1 MVIFALKR
9 VRPFTRIFEKEGK
22 SRLMNVVNG
31 RELAALNVG
40 LPTIHQ
46 CAVVAMS
53 LSPHLLSGNLETPE
67 PDEGEHYLHTVDEV
81 HT

>member
-53 LSPHLLSGNLETPE
+53 LSPHLSSGNLESPE
-67 PDEGEHYLHTVDEV
+67 PDEGEHYLLTVDQV